1 MSFRACPSPGEAEP
15 EGAGCRSTA
24 PAGAGPA
31 ERSRSG
37 ALRPREGR
45 SGSASAAPG
54 RTLALLSKLGRALL
68 YSAPRGSSDWFAS
81 CRSVGLFRCIFVVLL
96 DRTRSTQKKKK
107 KRHTLS
113 RRERV
118 VRAGA
123 GISLPAVISL
133 AQAPACV
140 AAAGTLSSVS
150 RLPPGVEV
158 ESCPSPVPAAAT
170 GRAPPPA
177 PASARLV
184 QDAHPG
190 GAPAASR
197 PRLSAATLSCSPFIS
212 VAQCGA
218 ARRERGPG
226 GRGGEEGG
234 SAGLS
239 SSAGSFCQATK
250 SWPLSG
256 SGLKFSREIE
266 AGVRSALCEMAGG
279 GQRARGWGFVA
290 ANHP

>member
-1 MSFRACPSPGEAEP
+1 M
-15 EGAGCRSTA
+15 
-24 PAGAGPA
+24 
-31 ERSRSG
+31 
-37 ALRPREGR
+37 
-45 SGSASAAPG
+45 
-54 RTLALLSKLGRALL
+54 
-68 YSAPRGSSDWFAS
+68 
-81 CRSVGLFRCIFVVLL
+81 
-96 DRTRSTQKKKK
+96 
-107 KRHTLS
+107 S

-158 ESCPSPVPAAAT
+158 ESCPSPAPAAAT
-170 GRAPPPA
+170 GRAPPPPA